1 MNPAAGFTPKPGE
14 AVPPGEEE
22 APKYTTVQEANA
34 ALIAETERMAVANPY
49 GARRPAP
56 APVRTHEPARQGFDT
71 EALGQYPTEQL
82 AELLRDIQ
90 AELKTRPVYVGETV
104 ALKDPTHY
112 GFDGTYTGEVTAVL
126 PNHVVLGVD
135 TPFVVPT
142 SHVKRLW

>member
-1 MNPAAGFTPKPGE
+1 MNPAAGFTLKPGE
-14 AVPPGEEE
+14 AVPDTPE
-22 APKYTTVQEANA
+22 YTTVAEANA

-56 APVRTHEPARQGFDT
+56 APVRTHTPEPSTLTLQ
-71 EALGQYPTEQL
+71 EIPTETLVEQL
-82 AELLRDIQ
+82 REIQ

-104 ALKDPTHY
+104 ALKDPAKF
-112 GFDGTYTGEVTAVL
+112 GFKGTATFNVTAVL